1 MTSSSFRHGA
11 VDLSQLAQRAKPTA
25 GPPGARQ
32 PAAPAQAAPNGPA
45 AATPGTGSY
54 VVEATERTFEAEV
67 IRRSVKHP
75 VIVELYSPRVATGQ
89 QLSDALAALADEAA
103 GRFLLVRLNVDQAPG
118 IVQALALQ
126 AVPTVIAVIGGQVAP
141 LFQGVL
147 GKEQAGAYID
157 QLLKAAVA
165 NGIVGRAEPVQ
176 AGAPGATPSEPNGE
190 EALEA
195 DPRFAAAD
203 EALAK
208 GDFATAVAEFDKLV
222 QANPNDAEA
231 KSGRAQAGL
240 LARAAVLDP
249 RATLAR
255 ADASSDLVDQL
266 AAADVEMITGQ
277 AEAAFTRL
285 VGVIGR
291 TSGEDR
297 NTARVRLL
305 ELFET
310 LGNSDPRVLKA
321 RRDLM
326 AVLF

>member
-1 MTSSSFRHGA
+1 MTSSSFSRHGA
-11 VDLSQLAQRAKPTA
+11 VDLSQLAQRAKQSAPA
-25 GPPGARQ
+25 Q
-32 PAAPAQAAPNGPA
+32 PAAAAPPSAPGQAAG
-45 AATPGTGSY
+45 GGSGSY
-54 VVEATERTFEAEV
+54 VVEATEQTFEAEV

-75 VIVELYSPRVATGQ
+75 VVVELYSPRVPTGQ
-89 QLSDALAALADEAA
+89 QLSDALAELAAEAA
-103 GRFLLVRLNVDQAPG
+103 GRFLLVRVNVDQAPG
-118 IVQALALQ
+118 IVQALGLQ

-147 GKEQAGAYID
+147 DKQQAGAYVD

-165 NGIVGRAEPVQ
+165 NGIVGRAEPV
-176 AGAPGATPSEPNGE
+176 APGATAEPVAE
-190 EALEA
+190 DVQAA

-203 EALAK
+203 EALAR
-208 GDFATAVAEFDKLV
+208 GDFTAAVAEFDKLV
-222 QANPNDAEA
+222 QANPNDADA
-231 KSGRAQAGL
+231 KAGRAQAGL

-249 RATLAR
+249 RSTLAR
-255 ADASSDLVDQL
+255 AAASSDLVDQL

-285 VGVIGR
+285 IEVIAR
-291 TSGEDR
+291 SPGEDR

-310 LGNSDPRVLKA
+310 LGNGDPRVLKA

-326 AVLF
+326 AALF